1 MRRLRSAAWMAVRAR
16 GEETPSESMS
26 SGDEEEEYEDEEE
39 GEIISSPHSPPLENP
54 LVY

>member
-1 MRRLRSAAWMAVRAR
+1 MAVRAR

-26 SGDEEEEYEDEEE
+26 SGDQEEYEDEEE